1 MVEVYNLFEISKWL
15 VSENSNILLPA
26 MQRGFVWKPVQIERV
41 WDSILSGYPI
51 GAFMLSETE
60 NQTMWLFDGQQR
72 STSIALALYN
82 PWEEERKSIG
92 NAHQLPVVWIDLKPE
107 KYSYG
112 QKFVIR
118 VVTQSH
124 PWGYQLFNNNAILSV
139 SDRVKA
145 LDYLISENEE
155 DGKQKKKY
163 IDLKPEERYPYD
175 SYLPIPLSFALAPFE
190 GNQDIS
196 YEDWKAIICKKV
208 ATHFPLGL
216 NTKYIKAEDYR
227 EKLNNNDYK
236 DIYNAIKNNAIKLM
250 VPGIIVKKGVLS
262 LDDKNNEGDD
272 PTLFVRINSEGTRLE
287 GEELIYSIY
296 KSTCPETKSLVES
309 LSQNIISPAK
319 TIVLASKLVYAK
331 VNNGNYVKN
340 IGVRQFQNF
349 INNPDFKEQLLKN
362 YIGGEK
368 EDGRIKKLYDIAVE
382 ILQMNGKIPNV
393 VVRQVIATKTEMF
406 LLLLRYLDEYLVK
419 DLSLDSALKTAI
431 CSQIYRTAWFGD
443 VSTYVNEKWSS
454 VTSDDFWYKQV
465 NDGRFIQYPLIEPEL
480 LMKFFEKKIEDKDN
494 DYSLSAEN
502 DPEIWKYW
510 ECRIGASEINKE
522 QLNSKISDSWWGFIN
537 SVQYNRLLVLIAQSS
552 YIRDEFPEFNE
563 LERLEDTN
571 TPWDWDHIYPSE
583 WVYGQRKIHELTRKW
598 NNTIGNLRA
607 MSLSDNRS
615 ESNKLSPSDR
625 LKDVSTHKNYFIEE
639 GDLEYW
645 KTLTERFNKD
655 DESMVINH
663 AMAIARRL
671 VNIYK
676 CFYHLIY
683 N

>member
-1 MVEVYNLFEISKWL
+1 M
-15 VSENSNILLPA
+15 
-26 MQRGFVWKPVQIERV
+26 
-41 WDSILSGYPI
+41 
-51 GAFMLSETE
+51 
-60 NQTMWLFDGQQR
+60 
-72 STSIALALYN
+72 
-82 PWEEERKSIG
+82 
-92 NAHQLPVVWIDLKPE
+92 
-107 KYSYG
+107 
-112 QKFVIR
+112 
-118 VVTQSH
+118 
-124 PWGYQLFNNNAILSV
+124 
-139 SDRVKA
+139 
-145 LDYLISENEE
+145 
-155 DGKQKKKY
+155 
-163 IDLKPEERYPYD
+163 
-175 SYLPIPLSFALAPFE
+175 
-190 GNQDIS
+190 
-196 YEDWKAIICKKV
+196 
-208 ATHFPLGL
+208 
-216 NTKYIKAEDYR
+216 
-227 EKLNNNDYK
+227 
-236 DIYNAIKNNAIKLM
+236 
-250 VPGIIVKKGVLS
+250 
-262 LDDKNNEGDD
+262 
-272 PTLFVRINSEGTRLE
+272 E

-296 KSTCPETKSLVES
+296 KSTCPEAKSLVES

-331 VNNGNYVKN
+331 VNNGNYIKN
-340 IGVRQFQNF
+340 IGVKQFQNF
-349 INNPDFKEQLLKN
+349 INNPDFKEKLLKN
-362 YIGGEK
+362 YIGS

-382 ILQMNGKIPNV
+382 ILQMNGEIPNV
-393 VVRQVIATKTEMF
+393 VVRQVIATKTEIF
-406 LLLLRYLDEYLVK
+406 LLLLRYLDEYIDK
-419 DLSLDSALKTAI
+419 DLSIDSSLKTAI

-443 VSTYVNEKWSS
+443 VSTYVNEKWNS
-454 VTSDDFWYKQV
+454 VTSDDFWSQPV
-465 NDGRFIQYPLIEPEL
+465 NDGRFIQYPLIDPEL

-537 SVQYNRLLVLIAQSS
+537 SVQYNRLLILIAQSS